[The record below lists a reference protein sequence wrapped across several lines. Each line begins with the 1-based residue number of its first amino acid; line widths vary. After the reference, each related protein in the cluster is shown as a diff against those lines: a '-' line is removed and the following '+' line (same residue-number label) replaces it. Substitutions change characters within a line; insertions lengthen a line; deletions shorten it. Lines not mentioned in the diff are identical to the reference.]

1 VEEPNQVL
9 FLMSNLLRPSVV
21 KHYQRRRR
29 SKKIKC
35 AERLGVESSTRGR
48 AKETTKDAD
57 DLGEKLPWKIS
68 VTVGTRREV
77 SGEDR

>member
-1 VEEPNQVL
+1 
-9 FLMSNLLRPSVV
+9 MSNLLRPSVV
-21 KHYQRRRR
+21 KHHQTKRIR

-35 AERLGVESSTRGR
+35 AERLGAESPTRGR
-48 AKETTKDAD
+48 AKETSKDTD

-68 VTVGTRREV
+68 VTVGSRREV

>member
-1 VEEPNQVL
+1 
-9 FLMSNLLRPSVV
+9 MSNLLRPSVV
-21 KHYQRRRR
+21 KHYQRKRRR
-29 SKKIKC
+29 YKKIKC
-35 AERLGVESSTRGR
+35 AERLGAESPTRGR
-48 AKETTKDAD
+48 AKETSKDTD